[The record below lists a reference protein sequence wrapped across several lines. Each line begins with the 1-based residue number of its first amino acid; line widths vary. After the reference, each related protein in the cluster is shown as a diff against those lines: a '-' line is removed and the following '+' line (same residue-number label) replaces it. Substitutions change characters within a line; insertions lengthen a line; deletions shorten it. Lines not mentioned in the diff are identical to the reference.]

1 MSAQDKDTSALV
13 EGEELAVAAEAG
25 ELVFGE
31 TIDADTILPSTADDD
46 SFVVTMVRL
55 RAGQRKRA
63 EAEARKRGLDLSEL
77 IRGWVDEGL
86 AEVEDDYQVSAADL
100 KRILAGMRRTG

>member
-1 MSAQDKDTSALV
+1 M
-13 EGEELAVAAEAG
+13 
-25 ELVFGE
+25 FGE

-55 RAGQRKRA
+55 RAAQRKRA

-86 AEVEDDYQVSAADL
+86 AEVEDDCQVSAADL
-100 KRILAGMRRTG
+100 KRILAGMRHTG

>member
-1 MSAQDKDTSALV
+1 MSAQDKDTNALV
-13 EGEELAVAAEAG
+13 EGEELAAAAEAG

-31 TIDADTILPSTADDD
+31 RIDADTILPSTADDD
-46 SFVVTMVRL
+46 SFVVTTVRL